1 MIHGAETLPGSCLEG
16 SASMAFKSAASQ
28 ARPPRSRRAQSQRRT
43 PRRLAPQP
51 RDAHTAPSDR
61 HPPALAQRL
70 RASPWSFVP
79 SVVNL
84 ADQATLTDPP
94 RTHMTPQHILPTNRP
109 YATILNITARVT
121 DPMANFRISPSTV
134 GNENVSARAAG
145 TQDMSNAG
153 TNAVL

>member
-51 RDAHTAPSDR
+51 RDAHTAPPDR

-70 RASPWSFVP
+70 RASPCSFVS

-84 ADQATLTDPP
+84 ADQATRTIPDKDTYVAATCLCHAAQTVQQSRTQPP
-94 RTHMTPQHILPTNRP
+94 
-109 YATILNITARVT
+109 
-121 DPMANFRISPSTV
+121 
-134 GNENVSARAAG
+134 E
-145 TQDMSNAG
+145 
-153 TNAVL
+153 